1 MFGFVEEESGESG
14 CGVDCGAGGVG
25 RLYSGVEGYFTE
37 SKKIDC
43 RLS

>member
-14 CGVDCGAGGVG
+14 CGVDCGAGVG
-25 RLYSGVEGYFTE
+25 RFYSGVEGYFTE